1 MSGVTK
7 HIYDHEIRDIISM
20 WNMQLK
26 SIQELLPKGY
36 KNEDIVEMLKHFYP
50 HEWYSVEVKYWYYN
64 KKDKYLKKHFGKTRY
79 NMKKPENLL
88 LTCGE
93 YKKIMSADRKKMHD
107 SNYLE
112 K

>member
-64 KKDKYLKKHFGKTRY
+64 DVGVET
-79 NMKKPENLL
+79 
-88 LTCGE
+88 
-93 YKKIMSADRKKMHD
+93 I
-107 SNYLE
+107 
-112 K
+112 

>member
-36 KNEDIVEMLKHFYP
+36 KNEDIVEILNIFIHMNGIRLKL
-50 HEWYSVEVKYWYYN
+50 N
-64 KKDKYLKKHFGKTRY
+64 IGIII
-79 NMKKPENLL
+79 
-88 LTCGE
+88 
-93 YKKIMSADRKKMHD
+93 KKI
-107 SNYLE
+107 NI
-112 K
+112 

>member
-36 KNEDIVEMLKHFYP
+36 KNEDIVEMLKHFYT
-50 HEWYSVEVKYWYYN
+50 HEW
-64 KKDKYLKKHFGKTRY
+64 
-79 NMKKPENLL
+79 
-88 LTCGE
+88 
-93 YKKIMSADRKKMHD
+93 
-107 SNYLE
+107 
-112 K
+112 

>member
-36 KNEDIVEMLKHFYP
+36 KNE
-50 HEWYSVEVKYWYYN
+50 EVQG
-64 KKDKYLKKHFGKTRY
+64 F
-79 NMKKPENLL
+79 
-88 LTCGE
+88 
-93 YKKIMSADRKKMHD
+93 IKKMVD
-107 SNYLE
+107 E
-112 K
+112 KYSTDLIKTKYDI

>member
-36 KNEDIVEMLKHFYP
+36 KNEDIVERLNIFIHMNGIRLKL
-50 HEWYSVEVKYWYYN
+50 N
-64 KKDKYLKKHFGKTRY
+64 IGIII
-79 NMKKPENLL
+79 
-88 LTCGE
+88 
-93 YKKIMSADRKKMHD
+93 KKI
-107 SNYLE
+107 NI
-112 K
+112 

>member
-79 NMKKPENLL
+79 MQIASLNGHLCHIWRPACDLNGGQPR
-88 LTCGE
+88 T
-93 YKKIMSADRKKMHD
+93 H
-107 SNYLE
+107 
-112 K
+112 